1 MNINFYEDVDWLKP
15 GAKKQ
20 RIENQQLA
28 VLIWCIM
35 DSKVIRPLIVDE
47 WFGEK
52 ILKAKTFEDAASAN
66 NPFLVKITIEDEETI
81 NLVCDEMLYAMLL
94 SEPTLIKI
102 GRDADAHLQAVNVG
116 WSYIDGKFIPPGE
129 QNNE

>member
-15 GAKKQ
+15 GVKKQ
-20 RIENQQLA
+20 RVETEQLA

-35 DSKVIRPLIVDE
+35 DSKVVKPLIVDE

-52 ILKAKTFEDAASAN
+52 LLKAKTFEDAASAN
-66 NPFLVKITIEDEETI
+66 NPFLIKITIEDEETI
-81 NLVCDEMLYAMLL
+81 NLVCDEMLYAILL

-102 GRDADAHLQAVNVG
+102 PRAADAHLQEIDLG
-116 WSYIDGKFIPPGE
+116 WSYIDGEFTPPE
-129 QNNE
+129 EPK

>member
-15 GAKKQ
+15 GVKKQ
-20 RIENQQLA
+20 RVENGQLA

-35 DSKVIRPLIVDE
+35 DSKVVKPLIVDE

-52 ILKAKTFEDAASAN
+52 LLKAKTFADAASAN

-81 NLVCDEMLYAMLL
+81 NLVCDEMLYAILL

-102 GRDADAHLQAVNVG
+102 PKNADVHLQEIDLG
-116 WSYIDGKFIPPGE
+116 WSYIDGKFTPPEGPK
-129 QNNE
+129 